1 MSKKNKIVITLISAY
16 ILVPLYRLITQQE
29 ITKISLSDGYFLIAL
44 LFLIVGVIILVFSS
58 GFFDRFQEHMHL
70 LVQRRK
76 NREKEEFTPFS
87 KTFSFSATY
96 WLIVGF
102 TLLISSIILIIL

>member
-1 MSKKNKIVITLISAY
+1 MSRKLKIFVSLIIIYS
-16 ILVPLYRLITQQE
+16 LVPLYQWITNQR
-29 ITKISLSDGYFLIAL
+29 ITKTSLSDSYFLIAL
-44 LFLIVGVIILVFSS
+44 LFLIIGVIILVFSS

-87 KTFSFSATY
+87 KTFSFSPIY
-96 WLIVGF
+96 WLVIGTILIVSSV
-102 TLLISSIILIIL
+102 LLIII